1 METDK
6 THNYGVKGFVKPG
19 FEHVLSKYEE
29 LFAKEEDKRSQLVVY
44 VGSEKVIDLYGGV
57 SRDNVTNFY
66 SNGKSVAAII
76 MSTLHDKGLFSYDD
90 LVSKHWPEFAQNGKE
105 NITIKDVMRHEAG
118 MPRIGEA
125 AL

>member
-1 METDK
+1 M
-6 THNYGVKGFVKPG
+6 
-19 FEHVLSKYEE
+19 
-29 LFAKEEDKRSQLVVY
+29 VY

-66 SNGKSVAAII
+66 SNGKWVAAIV

-118 MPRIGEA
+118 MPRIGEG